1 MWINEELGLG
11 LCSPAAW
18 PQSRASG
25 PRKGVGW
32 LRHGTADRGWGGRRV
47 GAPHNASSGTP
58 RWTTESTTAVIAAA
72 GMGGGALQAW
82 VRRDPSEAEVLAVVA
97 LDAVQVA
104 LELGVDLNASDVAAA
119 PPWRTCGMARKRTVG
134 AWVEWRGAR
143 PGEGR

>member
-1 MWINEELGLG
+1 M
-11 LCSPAAW
+11 
-18 PQSRASG
+18 
-25 PRKGVGW
+25 
-32 LRHGTADRGWGGRRV
+32 
-47 GAPHNASSGTP
+47 
-58 RWTTESTTAVIAAA
+58 IAAA
-72 GMGGGALQAW
+72 GMGGRAVQAW

-119 PPWRTCGMARKRTVG
+119 PPWTTCGMARKRTVA